1 MVTTNIR
8 KGGNV
13 GYIGLDY
20 YDEKTNNG
28 RYEYTLDSLIK
39 ELVKAGFTV
48 LELVKEFK
56 IYGLDFIDF
65 SLLKN
70 GDLVIIRSESL
81 IEFRTVKD
89 LVFDFEKNEL
99 VYLLDN
105 GLWFSKL
112 ELITE
117 KETRN
122 FLINKIHKK
131 TNEELIKM
139 LNGFETTH

>member
-1 MVTTNIR
+1 MVITNIR

-13 GYIGLDY
+13 GYIVLDY

-65 SLLKN
+65 GLLKN

-131 TNEELIKM
+131 PTRS
-139 LNGFETTH
+139 